1 MSSQSLAGVEQL
13 RTFVLLLNIGINLIA
28 INEKYSFKFGFF
40 FYLCYFLIFIRLLTW
55 LLITKANCDI
65 LFSRNKRLT
74 DENERY
80 FVECEPLC

>member
-40 FYLCYFLIFIRLLTW
+40 FIYAIF
-55 LLITKANCDI
+55 
-65 LFSRNKRLT
+65 
-74 DENERY
+74 
-80 FVECEPLC
+80 